1 MYCGRI
7 ITKAVAAACLLFTAQ
22 PILAEDLIEIYR
34 KALQNDPQML
44 SARYAHLAAGE
55 LVNETF
61 GRMLPQVGFEY
72 SLSRTKQDTISGS
85 TSIFSSV
92 GVKEFDT
99 TDYSLTLTQPIF
111 DWSIYKGYEQAKA
124 EVSRTNAEYAS
135 LQQDFILKTAERY
148 LETLAAADASNFA
161 EAEKAAVGKQLELVQ
176 GMMNSGLGRKT
187 ELYDAQARYA
197 SVEADE
203 IGAASTR
210 DDKMQAIREMVG
222 ELSGELATLKEN
234 LTLIHPEPRNPEEWM
249 EAAVKQN
256 PRIILQLRALDVSR
270 HEVSLQKSGHM
281 PTLNLTARFNN
292 RDAEETVFD
301 TEGSETETT
310 DFLLSLNIPIYQ
322 GGIINSR
329 TRKSQQ
335 LHQKARQDLTEM
347 QRAVQRAARSGYYG
361 IISAISKVE
370 ALAKSVKSQE
380 LALDSKQRGYRS
392 GLYTSLDVLDAE
404 RDAYEAKRDYS
415 RARYDYLLNGL
426 RLKHAVGTLN
436 ETDLEAMNQWLQL
449 AQNIEPLKKDLN

>member
-1 MYCGRI
+1 MYCGRKLV
-7 ITKAVAAACLLFTAQ
+7 KAISVACLLFTAQ
-22 PILAEDLIEIYR
+22 PILAEDLMEIYH
-34 KALQNDPQML
+34 KAMKNDPQML
-44 SARYAHLAAGE
+44 SAKYAHLAAGE
-55 LVNETF
+55 LVDETY

-72 SLSRTKQDTISGS
+72 SFSKTRQDTISGS
-85 TSIFSSV
+85 NSSLFGTTL
-92 GVKEFDT
+92 GVRKFDT
-99 TDYSLTLTQPIF
+99 TDYSLTLTQPLF
-111 DWSIYKGYEQAKA
+111 DWSLYTGYAQAKA

-135 LQQDFILKTAERY
+135 LQQDFILRTAERY
-148 LETLAAADASNFA
+148 LETLAAADASSFA
-161 EAEKAAVGKQLELVQ
+161 GAEKAAVGKQLELVQ

-203 IGAASTR
+203 IGAASAL
-210 DDKMQAIREMVG
+210 DDNVQALREMVG

-234 LTLIHPEPRNPEEWM
+234 LTLIHPDPQDPEVWM
-249 EAAVKQN
+249 EAALKQN

-270 HEVSLQKSGHM
+270 HEVSLQKAGHM

-292 RDAEETVFD
+292 RDTEETVFD
-301 TEGSETETT
+301 ADGSETETT
-310 DFLLSLNIPIYQ
+310 DLLLSLNIPIYQ
-322 GGIINSR
+322 GGIVSSR

-380 LALDSKQRGYRS
+380 LALESKQRGYRS

-436 ETDLEAMNQWLQL
+436 EADLEAMNRWLH
-449 AQNIEPLKKDLN
+449 